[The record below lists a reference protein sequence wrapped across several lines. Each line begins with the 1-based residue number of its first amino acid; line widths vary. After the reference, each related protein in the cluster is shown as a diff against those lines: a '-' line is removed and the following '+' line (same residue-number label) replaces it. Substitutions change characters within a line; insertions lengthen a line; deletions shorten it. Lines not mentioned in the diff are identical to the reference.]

1 MPGPE
6 NKIKDRIRQYWNDQ
20 PCGIKKGQG
29 KLGSLEYFETGSL
42 RRYEVEPHLIDFAGF
57 HEWRGK
63 RVLEIGCGMGWDAV
77 QFAKHGADYT
87 GIDISDR
94 SVDLARQ
101 QFEAYGLHG
110 DLRVM
115 NMADAGEVSELDG
128 GYDLV
133 YSMGVIHHFPNIEQ
147 IIKNIHTLTAPG
159 GEFRFMV
166 YAKNSWKYA
175 MIRKGLDQFEAQ
187 ADCPYA
193 QAFTSTELYDLLDN
207 SFEILRLRQAHCFM
221 YNVDRYK
228 QGELELEPW
237 FEAMP
242 MLMRDAIKEYL
253 GWHLLVKSRK
263 VSD

>member
-1 MPGPE
+1 MTQSE
-6 NKIKDRIRQYWNDQ
+6 NNLTSKIKSYWDHQ
-20 PCGIKKGQG
+20 PCGIKKGNG
-29 KLGSLEYFETGSL
+29 EIGTLEYFESGS
-42 RRYEVEPHLIDFAGF
+42 RTRYEVEPHVMDFAGF

-87 GIDISDR
+87 GIDISKK
-94 SVDLARQ
+94 SIELAKK
-101 QFEAYGLHG
+101 QFKVYGLHG
-110 DLRVM
+110 DLRVI
-115 NMADAGEVSELDG
+115 NMADPEEIKQLEGD
-128 GYDLV
+128 YDLV

-147 IIKNIHTLTAPG
+147 IIKNIHGLAATG

-187 ADCPYA
+187 ADCPFA
-193 QAFTSTELYDLLDN
+193 QAYTSTELYDLLEN

-221 YNVDRYK
+221 YNIDMYK
-228 QGELELEPW
+228 QGKLELEPW

-242 MLMRDAIKEYL
+242 ELMRDAVKEYL
-253 GWHLLVKSRK
+253 GWHLLIKARK
-263 VSD
+263 I

>member
-1 MPGPE
+1 
-6 NKIKDRIRQYWNDQ
+6 
-20 PCGIKKGQG
+20 
-29 KLGSLEYFETGSL
+29 
-42 RRYEVEPHLIDFAGF
+42 
-57 HEWRGK
+57 
-63 RVLEIGCGMGWDAV
+63 
-77 QFAKHGADYT
+77 
-87 GIDISDR
+87 
-94 SVDLARQ
+94 
-101 QFEAYGLHG
+101 
-110 DLRVM
+110 
-115 NMADAGEVSELDG
+115 
-128 GYDLV
+128 
-133 YSMGVIHHFPNIEQ
+133 
-147 IIKNIHTLTAPG
+147 
-159 GEFRFMV
+159 MV

-242 MLMRDAIKEYL
+242 MLMRDAIREYL